1 MAFFTRVIS
10 KVMILSHA
18 PDVNKDKTT
27 TATGPGEKRTFRSQ

>member
-1 MAFFTRVIS
+1 MAFFTCMMS
-10 KVMILSHA
+10 KVMMLSHA